1 MTSLLPL
8 PKTVTASPIA
18 EFFRQSHGDWHSLRR
33 YYLLPDGKIQNV
45 ASFITIHF
53 LERGS
58 NPLRHLAQLH
68 DLNETAMYCGAEIIW
83 RSLDADSEQERSA
96 GSTIIGARGATLYR
110 DRGFATPKPVI
121 SQFYFSDPK
130 TLCLQ
135 TEYNGSTFE
144 EELKL
149 VGQDYRTRQTIV
161 SRAGKQQMITQYME
175 MRIQPASN

>member
-8 PKTVTASPIA
+8 PTTAKSSPIA
-18 EFFRQSHGDWHSLRR
+18 EFFRRSHGDWHSLRR
-33 YYLLPDGKIQNV
+33 YYLLPEGKIQNV
-45 ASFITIHF
+45 TSDITVHF
-53 LERGS
+53 LEQDS

-68 DLNETAMYCGAEIIW
+68 DLDETAMHCGVEITW
-83 RSLDADSEQERSA
+83 RSLDADSGQERST

-121 SQFYFSDPK
+121 SQFHFWEPT

-175 MRIQPASN
+175 MRIQAA